1 MNLAVRRTSKPHVTI
16 EYLEPDF
23 AALFL
28 NGLRGLAPD
37 GVLNTG
43 YHGRELAR
51 NSAIGELALA
61 TGLRLQEF
69 THLLSYEIPA
79 LPSTP
84 TVVPIRFPVP
94 SGIIVDATAAI
105 TVTASARRGNTVTG
119 INTCVTPRPVHRDRR
134 GHNRTG
140 PSGPRRCRGPPPTR
154 QHTAARRA
162 AELARRHPACARPHR
177 PLRLQARTDG
187 PPTDSGQRHRQ
198 GRRLQRREHRAAPAP
213 QRPNADTTGRPT
225 GHRQCRIA
233 TPMLA
238 SEHPMPVT
246 GVRNVAGVMHVD
258 RRPRRWSPGVWLHE
272 LMPPSWLAMRSNADP
287 GATDMPTHA
296 SSTGSPVC

>member
-1 MNLAVRRTSKPHVTI
+1 VNLAVRRTSKPHVTI

-140 PSGPRRCRGPPPTR
+140 PSGPRRCRGPAPNPPA
-154 QHTAARRA
+154 HRRT
-162 AELARRHPACARPHR
+162 PGSGARP
-177 PLRLQARTDG
+177 
-187 PPTDSGQRHRQ
+187 PPAGMRSTASTT
-198 GRRLQRREHRAAPAP
+198 APPSA
-213 QRPNADTTGRPT
+213 N
-225 GHRQCRIA
+225 
-233 TPMLA
+233 
-238 SEHPMPVT
+238 
-246 GVRNVAGVMHVD
+246 
-258 RRPRRWSPGVWLHE
+258 RRPSHRLRPETPAGPSPTT
-272 LMPPSWLAMRSNADP
+272 A
-287 GATDMPTHA
+287 
-296 SSTGSPVC
+296 